1 MIIKQLSI
9 YLSNSVGRLTEVT
22 RILADNGINLRA
34 FTLSENSDF
43 GILRLITDDTEKA
56 LDVLKANNLAVSV
69 TDVVCIALQDVPG
82 SLNKCIEK
90 LSDAGVSVEY
100 MYAFA
105 KDSISIAVIR
115 TTDVVKCDEIVGR
128 TICD

>member
-9 YLSNSVGRLTEVT
+9 YLSNAVGRLTEVT

-34 FTLSENSDF
+34 FTLSESSDF
-43 GILRLITDDTEKA
+43 GILRLITDDTDKA
-56 LDVLKANNLAVSV
+56 LEVLKDNNFAVST
-69 TDVVCIALQDVPG
+69 TDVVCIALDDVPG

-90 LSDAGVSVEY
+90 LSDAGISVEY

-115 TTDVVKCDEIVGR
+115 TNDVTRCNDIVG
-128 TICD
+128 